1 MPTVTTSTNFRSA
14 VIEKKKERGGKAGAS
29 NFSSGRRA
37 TISSAT

>member
-1 MPTVTTSTNFRSA
+1 MPTVTTSTNVRSA
-14 VIEKKKERGGKAGAS
+14 VIEKERGGKAAAS